1 MAQSRDGH
9 WSVSTDVSHVVVE
22 QPPANLDSLCALFGR
37 LSTALA
43 FGHRAASHFWRFH
56 VKQQKGFTL
65 IELMIVVAIIGLIA
79 SFALPAYNEHTMK
92 ARFAEVNS
100 ISNSYKTAVALC
112 YSESNDLT
120 VCDAGSHGIPGPAA
134 ATDNL
139 AAGMTVVDGVISMTG
154 TQAAGGWT
162 SVMTPALNGSTL
174 VWTQT
179 GTCLQSG
186 ACK

>member
-1 MAQSRDGH
+1 MTLSKLRLN
-9 WSVSTDVSHVVVE
+9 
-22 QPPANLDSLCALFGR
+22 ANE
-37 LSTALA
+37 
-43 FGHRAASHFWRFH
+43 
-56 VKQQKGFTL
+56 KGFTL

-100 ISNSYKTAVALC
+100 ISNTYKTAVALC

-120 VCDAGSHGIPGPAA
+120 VCDAGSHGIPAPAA

-139 AAGMTVVDGVISMTG
+139 AAGMTVVDGVITMTG

-162 SVMTPALNGSTL
+162 SVMTPALSGSTL